1 MERKTGKVLS
11 ENELKAVVE
20 FLRAHVSAF
29 SPQKMKA
36 RVLEKLVENS
46 EILEIES
53 DSMPFSHNG
62 D

>member
-20 FLRAHVSAF
+20 FLRAHVLAF